1 MSRGAKALLEIVKQ
15 LYPNQRIELEYN
27 VANFGALF
35 LDIYLPRLGLAF
47 EFDGEQ
53 HFKYVQHFHGN
64 RQGFLNAK
72 KRDLD
77 KNETCKEKKIT
88 LIRVA
93 FDEEMTREIVCGK
106 VEEALNG

>member
-1 MSRGAKALLEIVKQ
+1 MSRGAKALLKIVKQ
-15 LYPNQRIELEYN
+15 LYPYQRIELEYN

-35 LDIYLPRLGLAF
+35 LDIYLPRLALAF

-77 KNETCKEKKIT
+77 KDEMCKEKQIT

-93 FDEEMTREIVCGK
+93 FDEEMSREMVHAKI
-106 VEEALNG
+106 EEALDG